1 MENTNIEVKLELF
14 EEQLK
19 ELKEQN
25 KEYEKRLTA
34 IETSREKTEFQ
45 YEQIMKAIDKLNEVT
60 IPNLMKELENI
71 KNKTAKRWEAGVNAL
86 ISAIVQGLLDLV
98 LAIQEE
104 NKLWTR

>member
-71 KNKTAKRWEAGVNAL
+71 K
-86 ISAIVQGLLDLV
+86 ISLQKDGKLV
-98 LAIQEE
+98 
-104 NKLWTR
+104 

>member
-1 MENTNIEVKLELF
+1 MENASAEIKLELF

-45 YEQIMKAIDKLNEVT
+45 YDQIMKAIEKLNEVT
-60 IPNLMKELENI
+60 IPNLMKELEAI
-71 KNKTAKRWEAGVNAL
+71 KNKPAKRWETGINAL
-86 ISAIVQGLLDLV
+86 ISAIVAGVVGFLV
-98 LAIQEE
+98 S
-104 NKLWTR
+104 KLGGN

>member
-71 KNKTAKRWEAGVNAL
+71 KNKPTKRWEARVNAL
-86 ISAIVQGLLDLV
+86 ISAIAAGLVGFGVSYLGG
-98 LAIQEE
+98 
-104 NKLWTR
+104 K